1 MHPNPIYR
9 QTEAERS
16 LEFAL
21 AAGFGQIMVSADP
34 VPFVAHIPFLQGQ
47 QGDEIELHL
56 VRSNPI
62 ARLLQNIQTPAKLSV
77 SGPHGY
83 ISPDWYGVKDQVPT
97 WNYVAVHLSGTLR
110 MLKHDQLLALL
121 DRLSAHFEAQLAPKP
136 AWKSSKMTPEVLQKM
151 LRQIVP
157 CSFKIEDIQST
168 WKLNQNKTDMLRLA
182 AADAVA
188 QTGVGS
194 ETIALAALMRA
205 AEGSNHGHD

>member
-1 MHPNPIYR
+1 MHPNPVYR

-34 VPFVAHIPFLQGQ
+34 VPLVAHIPFLQGQ

-77 SGPHGY
+77 SGPHGD

-121 DRLSAHFEAQLAPKP
+121 DRLSAYFEAQLAPKP
-136 AWKSSKMTPEVLQKM
+136 AWKSSKMTPEELQKM

-157 CSFKIEDIQST
+157 CSFKIENIQST
-168 WKLNQNKTDMLRLA
+168 WKLNQNKTDMSRLA
-182 AADAVA
+182 AADAVE

>member
-34 VPFVAHIPFLQGQ
+34 VPLVAHIPFLQGQ

-62 ARLLQNIQTPAKLSV
+62 ARLLQNFQTQAKLSV

-168 WKLNQNKTDMLRLA
+168 WKLNQNKTDMSRLA

>member
-34 VPFVAHIPFLQGQ
+34 VPLVAHIPFLQGQ

-77 SGPHGY
+77 SGPYGY

-151 LRQIVP
+151 MRQIVP

-168 WKLNQNKTDMLRLA
+168 WKLNQNKTDMSRLA
-182 AADAVA
+182 AADAVE
-188 QTGVGS
+188 QTEVGS

>member
-34 VPFVAHIPFLQGQ
+34 VPLVAHIPFLQGQ

-77 SGPHGY
+77 SGPHRY

-121 DRLSAHFEAQLAPKP
+121 DRLSAYFEAQLAPKP

-168 WKLNQNKTDMLRLA
+168 WKLNQNKTDMSRLA
-182 AADAVA
+182 AADAVE

-205 AEGSNHGHD
+205 AGGSNHGHD

>member
-1 MHPNPIYR
+1 MHPNPIFR

-34 VPFVAHIPFLQGQ
+34 VPLVAHIPFLQGQ

-62 ARLLQNIQTPAKLSV
+62 SRLLQNARTPAKLSV
-77 SGPHGY
+77 SGPHGC
-83 ISPDWYGVKDQVPT
+83 SFHDWYGVKDQAPT
-97 WNYVAVHLSGTLR
+97 WNYVAVHMSGTLR
-110 MLKHDQLLALL
+110 MLKHDQLLALI

-136 AWKSSKMTPEVLQKM
+136 VWKSSKMTPEILQKM
-151 LRQIVP
+151 LRQIVL

-182 AADAVA
+182 AADAVE

-194 ETIALAALMRA
+194 ETIALAALIRA
-205 AEGSNHGHD
+205 AGGSNHGHD

>member
-1 MHPNPIYR
+1 M
-9 QTEAERS
+9 
-16 LEFAL
+16 
-21 AAGFGQIMVSADP
+21 
-34 VPFVAHIPFLQGQ
+34 
-47 QGDEIELHL
+47 
-56 VRSNPI
+56 RSNPI

-97 WNYVAVHLSGTLR
+97 WNYVAVHMSGTLR

-157 CSFKIEDIQST
+157 CSFKIKDIQST
-168 WKLNQNKTDMLRLA
+168 WKLNQNKTDMSRLA

-205 AEGSNHGHD
+205 AGGSVHGHE